1 MNFKE
6 FLGQGHVEIISTG
19 GRTTLVSVGKNWNGG
34 IVREE
39 ASV

>member
-1 MNFKE
+1 MNVKV

-19 GRTTLVSVGKNWNGG
+19 GRTTLVSVGKNWSGG